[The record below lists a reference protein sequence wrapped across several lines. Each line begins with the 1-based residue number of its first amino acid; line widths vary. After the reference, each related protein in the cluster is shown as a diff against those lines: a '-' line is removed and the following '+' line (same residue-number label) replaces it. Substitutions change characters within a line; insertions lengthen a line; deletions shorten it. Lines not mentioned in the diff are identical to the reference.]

1 MDSIRSTGIVVD
13 KLLRIVNYFGSGIR
27 YDYFHISTICRVN
40 FVVREYVYGRVIN
53 DYKQLS
59 VR

>member
-1 MDSIRSTGIVVD
+1 MITFTF
-13 KLLRIVNYFGSGIR
+13 LLSGSVNI
-27 YDYFHISTICRVN
+27 
-40 FVVREYVYGRVIN
+40 VVREYVCGRVIN